1 MRSRLVLVTLVQAL
15 TLPSE
20 KCGAHSTVTSVLS
33 YAKVESRPLADPL
46 CRGRPPYG
54 CRHLCCLRGGIPSTC
69 YRGVEQ
75 SRLALWGVMQRARCP
90 LALCA
95 VPCGLFGPR
104 IVGRWGGSVSRT
116 IESMLDTPPSD
127 SAGST
132 PQMVFSAVTSVSS
145 LVSVW
150 RYLLQDKLGMLQ
162 AKYALE
168 TKVLLAALADL
179 HGNARTAQG
188 ERGTPARPRQGRMH
202 VRRTVHAP
210 EHACIGRVQRHGDM
224 CEGRPQER
232 LHRRAPCMLHW
243 PCIIAA
249 AARYGSVVRCARRAR
264 HDIADDLHVL
274 LLVFLSH
281 SAALPMGADKSS
293 TVQCA
298 RVGRRNARRSVASN

>member
-188 ERGTPARPRQGRMH
+188 ERGTPARPRQGRYARPPHCSRPGTRLHRACAAARGH
-202 VRRTVHAP
+202 VRGTPAGTAPPACTVHAALAL
-210 EHACIGRVQRHGDM
+210 HHCRR
-224 CEGRPQER
+224 RPIR
-232 LHRRAPCMLHW
+232 FSGPLC
-243 PCIIAA
+243 
-249 AARYGSVVRCARRAR
+249 
-264 HDIADDLHVL
+264 
-274 LLVFLSH
+274 
-281 SAALPMGADKSS
+281 
-293 TVQCA
+293 
-298 RVGRRNARRSVASN
+298 